1 MYPKNITGRRGR
13 RPLRI
18 RPSRADSYNYAL
30 RITHCIKPQQ
40 AGERLP
46 CLINIHIAVT
56 RKLLIVSLLVELSL
70 NLDRETEEV
79 DEACGISLIVN
90 LISVECSN
98 FLIVECVR

>member
-1 MYPKNITGRRGR
+1 MHPFFGLYEHFICYELPDVNH
-13 RPLRI
+13 
-18 RPSRADSYNYAL
+18 DSYNYAL

-79 DEACGISLIVN
+79 DKACGISLIVN